1 MKRRLARM
9 IALILLLAACGTGG
23 DAADDGDTA
32 TSTTTTSTSTTPTT
46 VETTTTTESDPCE
59 GEPFSMDERG
69 LRLVEGCEYLTTQ
82 FALPIRIAAPSNAWL
97 SFAEPNTR
105 AVYMGIDENGDGSV
119 EANIAFLAF
128 VAGTDEEPFSEVLG
142 IDGVA
147 SLSDPMASMVGGRSA
162 LTIDVLAV
170 EEPTFAGFSG
180 CTTTGV
186 RIIGG
191 YELVLASSNEGQ
203 EYGIPACVT
212 TRVWQVTID
221 DIPITIVAAALDDD
235 RFAEFMPI
243 FEDFLENSVTFGDAD
258 G

>member
-1 MKRRLARM
+1 MGRRSQLLLALAM
-9 IALILLLAACGTGG
+9 ALAACGTAGEG
-23 DAADDGDTA
+23 SDDGGASEPTSTT
-32 TSTTTTSTSTTPTT
+32 TSTTTTSTIA
-46 VETTTTTESDPCE
+46 TTTTTELDPCE

-69 LRLVEGCEYLTTQ
+69 LRFVEGCEYQTTQ
-82 FALPIRIAAPSNAWL
+82 FALPIRITAPSNAWL

-128 VAGTDEEPFSEVLG
+128 AAGTEEEPFSEVLG

-191 YELVLASSNEGQ
+191 YELVLASSMEGQ

-212 TRVWQVTID
+212 TRVWQLTVD
-221 DIPITIVAAALDDD
+221 DTPITIVAAALDDA
-235 RFAEFMPI
+235 RFDEFMPI
-243 FEDFLENSVTFGDAD
+243 FDDFLMNNVTFGDSD